1 MKEVCSDRYFISSV
15 KLGPKGQIVIPKEV
29 REMFALELGD
39 TILLTADK
47 ERGIVLQS
55 GEAMQGVVR
64 QIFGDEDAQTIRI
77 RREQEE
83 FLTAA
88 RKAME

>member
-1 MKEVCSDRYFISSV
+1 MKEICSDRYFISSV

-29 REMFALELGD
+29 REMFGLENGD
-39 TILLTADK
+39 TILLTADR
-47 ERGIVLQS
+47 ERGIVLRS
-55 GEAMQGVVR
+55 GEAMQSVVQ
-64 QIFGDEDAQTIRI
+64 QIFSEEDTYGFKLC
-77 RREQEE
+77 REQED

>member
-1 MKEVCSDRYFISSV
+1 MKEICSDRYFISSV

-29 REMFALELGD
+29 REMFGLENGD
-39 TILLTADK
+39 TILLTADR
-47 ERGIVLQS
+47 ERGIVLRS
-55 GEAMQGVVR
+55 GEAMQSVVQ
-64 QIFGDEDAQTIRI
+64 QIFSEEDTYGFKL
-77 RREQEE
+77 RREQEG

>member
-1 MKEVCSDRYFISSV
+1 MKEICSDRYFISSV

-29 REMFALELGD
+29 REMFGLENGD
-39 TILLTADK
+39 TILLTADRA
-47 ERGIVLQS
+47 RGIVLRS
-55 GEAMQGVVR
+55 GEAMQSVVQ
-64 QIFGDEDAQTIRI
+64 QIFSEEDTYGFKL
-77 RREQEE
+77 RREQED

>member
-29 REMFALELGD
+29 RDMFALELGD

>member
-1 MKEVCSDRYFISSV
+1 MAKQHAPGYLTTV

-29 REMFALELGD
+29 REMFGLENGD
-39 TILLTADK
+39 TILLTADR
-47 ERGIVLQS
+47 ERGIVLRS
-55 GEAMQGVVR
+55 GEAMQSVVQ
-64 QIFGDEDAQTIRI
+64 QIFSEEDTYGFKL
-77 RREQEE
+77 RREQGD

>member
-1 MKEVCSDRYFISSV
+1 MKEVCSDRYYISSV

-55 GEAMQGVVR
+55 GEAMQSVVR
-64 QIFGDEDAQTIRI
+64 QIFSDEDTQTIRI